1 MAHAMKHQLF
11 AIPALVTL
19 LAACSALQKKEPNEP
34 EERLL
39 MLPSETLAKNSGST
53 LKELH
58 IGFGVWM
65 RECGKCHDHVFPDDV
80 STEAWHAATP
90 KMAWNS
96 NITRKEQDALL
107 KYILAVKNESPE
119 FGKQLQTWAETSR

>member
-1 MAHAMKHQLF
+1 MAHTMKYKLF
-11 AIPALVTL
+11 AIPALVAV
-19 LAACSALQKKEPNEP
+19 LAACSALQTKGPNEP
-34 EERLL
+34 GERQLI
-39 MLPSETLAKNSGST
+39 LPSETLAKKSGSS

-90 KMAWNS
+90 KMAWNA
-96 NITRKEQDALL
+96 NITQKEQDALL

-119 FGKQLQTWAETSR
+119 FGKQLQTWAETTR